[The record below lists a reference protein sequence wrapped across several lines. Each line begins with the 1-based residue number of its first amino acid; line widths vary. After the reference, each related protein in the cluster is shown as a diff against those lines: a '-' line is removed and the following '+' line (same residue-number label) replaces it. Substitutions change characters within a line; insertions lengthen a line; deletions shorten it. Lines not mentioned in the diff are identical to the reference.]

1 MQCPGST
8 EAAYVAP
15 AGSSVAWC
23 WNLLPDRSNGFDIV
37 TYDGDGNTSNREISH
52 SLGKTPELMIVKNR
66 AATSWQVY
74 HVKTDETNPEDYVL
88 WMDTNYSRTAEVVW
102 GNTKPAADKFTVRY
116 EGGPRTNGPLGSK
129 FVAYLWTSIPN
140 YSSIGSYQGNGSDDG
155 PMIYTGHSVAWVM
168 TKRADGAE
176 DWSIVD
182 NARSISNPAYQNLR
196 PNQANG
202 EGAGIGSN
210 DIDFLSNG
218 FKLRNS
224 TNRFNGSGST
234 YIYAAFASCPFQ
246 SPATAR

>member
-1 MQCPGST
+1 
-8 EAAYVAP
+8 
-15 AGSSVAWC
+15 
-23 WNLLPDRSNGFDIV
+23 
-37 TYDGDGNTSNREISH
+37 
-52 SLGKTPELMIVKNR
+52 
-66 AATSWQVY
+66 
-74 HVKTDETNPEDYVL
+74 
-88 WMDTNYSRTAEVVW
+88 
-102 GNTKPAADKFTVRY
+102 
-116 EGGPRTNGPLGSK
+116 
-129 FVAYLWTSIPN
+129 
-140 YSSIGSYQGNGSDDG
+140 
-155 PMIYTGHSVAWVM
+155 MIYTGHSVAWVM